1 MSLDP
6 RQARIDRALDVKPP
20 ALLEPPFPYR
30 REPFDPFFFDAD
42 EEPVKEPAPAGPPAV
57 LT

>member
-6 RQARIDRALDVKPP
+6 RQARLDRALDVKPP
-20 ALLEPPFPYR
+20 ARLEPPFPFK
-30 REPFDPFFFDAD
+30 REPFDPFFFGAD
-42 EEPVKEPAPAGPPAV
+42 KQPDKEPDPAGPPVV